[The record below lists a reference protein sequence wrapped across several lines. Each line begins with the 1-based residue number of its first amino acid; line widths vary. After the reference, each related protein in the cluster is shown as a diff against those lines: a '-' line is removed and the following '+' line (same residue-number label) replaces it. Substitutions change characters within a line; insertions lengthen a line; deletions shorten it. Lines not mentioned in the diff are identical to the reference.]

1 MDIFRIYLFIGVEHL
16 FQDFDDDDDDDLIWF
31 SWQWISELESFK
43 EGYL

>member
-16 FQDFDDDDDDDLIWF
+16 FQDFDDDDDDLIWF